1 MKNFRTITIALF
13 SLGVLAGL
21 TSGCAM
27 SSNGPEDFDVV
38 ISDVAMGQDT
48 IGFLDEATVLTDTG
62 WHMDTTV
69 NWDITVPPDT
79 SEPFDTGYQ
88 DQGAADIASAD
99 TFVSDSELAD
109 IVDSDQ
115 SVPEDASAD
124 IPAVTD
130 IRIPCTDA
138 LIDCPPDY
146 TCESTARNGSYCRPP
161 QMCSTDG
168 LTSIQDLL
176 AGLLL
181 VNDQIPIFIKLSV
194 QVEMGQRTC
203 SPEECDSTD
212 KCCRDCFASIR
223 IEDLADPVI
232 LIRGKESN
240 PVGCSGFESSDG
252 SDCGELV
259 CRPLTPG
266 TRYVLWGSL
275 RKMNPWELQLDGSCP
290 ESEALDAVD

>member
-1 MKNFRTITIALF
+1 MKSFRTITIALL
-13 SLGVLAGL
+13 SLGVLSGMV
-21 TSGCAM
+21 TGCAGF
-27 SSNGPEDFDVV
+27 NTGTEDFDV
-38 ISDVAMGQDT
+38 ISSDIALGQDT

-69 NWDITVPPDT
+69 ISDIFVPSDT
-79 SEPFDTGYQ
+79 SEPFDTGLQ
-88 DQGAADIASAD
+88 DQGAADVAFAD
-99 TFVSDSELAD
+99 SFESDSELAD
-109 IVDSDQ
+109 IVGSDDSRN
-115 SVPEDASAD
+115 EDTYGD
-124 IPAVTD
+124 IPADTG

>member
-1 MKNFRTITIALF
+1 MKNFRTITIAMF
-13 SLGVLAGL
+13 SLGVLAGF
-21 TSGCAM
+21 TNGCAM

-124 IPAVTD
+124 VPAVTD
-130 IRIPCTDA
+130 IRIPCSEETE
-138 LIDCPPDY
+138 CPAGFKCVA
-146 TCESTARNGSYCRPP
+146 TTKNGSYCQPP
-161 QMCSTDG
+161 QECTTDG
-168 LTSIQDLL
+168 LTSIDDLL

-181 VNDQIPIFIKLSV
+181 VNDQIPIFIKLLV
-194 QVEMGQRTC
+194 NVEMGERTC

-212 KCCRDCFASIR
+212 KCCKDCFASIR
-223 IEDLADPVI
+223 IADLDGQVI
-232 LIRGKESN
+232 LIQGNKDN
-240 PVGCSGFESSDG
+240 PVGCSGNNCDEME
-252 SDCGELV
+252 CT
-259 CRPLTPG
+259 PPIPG
-266 TRYVLWGSL
+266 TKYILWGSL
-275 RKMNPWELQLDGSCP
+275 RKRIPWELQLEGSCP
-290 ESEALDAVD
+290 ESEVPDAVD